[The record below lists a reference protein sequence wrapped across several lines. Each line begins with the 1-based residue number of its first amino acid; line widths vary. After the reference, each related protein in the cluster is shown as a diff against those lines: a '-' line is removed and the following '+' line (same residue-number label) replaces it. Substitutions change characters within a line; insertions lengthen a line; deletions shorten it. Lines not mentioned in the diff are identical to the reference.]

1 MTSQDFITGRRR
13 LLKAAGSV
21 TALAALRSVPARAQ
35 AATKKLIIAY
45 TSPPPDVVGIGLDWF
60 ATAITERSHGELK
73 GQLEAGTILTREA
86 DITNAVKAGNV
97 AIGTPIGAAATLF
110 PEMGVF
116 LVPYL
121 ISSYPQAYAILD
133 GKVGDTLTKI
143 FEEKYAVKVL
153 FYYDLGF
160 RHFWN
165 SRRPIRE
172 PADLRGM
179 KIRAQ
184 PAKIFADTINALGAV
199 AVPMPFAEVVTAAQ
213 QGVID
218 GGDYPVANMVPNKF
232 YEFSKYYSLTYHN
245 YGASVMLMNQGVWNG
260 LRPDQQTL
268 VMDTARE
275 AQKMIRHLMDSVDN
289 PAGAKALLEPHG
301 MQVNE
306 ANLPAFKKLA
316 QERLWPG
323 YQKQYAELWEKIVAT
338 QG

>member
-1 MTSQDFITGRRR
+1 VKPLYTGRRR
-13 LLKAAGSV
+13 FLTAASGL
-21 TALAALRSVPARAQ
+21 AGILAARRAPAFAQ
-35 AATKKLIIAY
+35 TAPKKLIMAY
-45 TSPPPDVVGIGLDWF
+45 TSPPPDVVGIGLDWY
-60 ATAITERSHGELK
+60 AKELTARSHGELQ

-121 ISSYPQAYAILD
+121 INSYAQGYAVLD
-133 GKVGDTLTKI
+133 GSVGDALSKT

-165 SRRPIRE
+165 NRHAINQPT
-172 PADLRGM
+172 DLRGM

-184 PAKIFADTINALGAV
+184 PAKVFVDTINALGAV

-218 GGDYPVANMVPNKF
+218 GADYPVANMVANKF
-232 YEFSKYYSLTYHN
+232 YDFSKYYSLTYHN
-245 YGASVMLMNQGVWNG
+245 YGASVMLMNLGIWNG

-268 VMDTARE
+268 VMETGRE
-275 AQKMIRHLMDSVDN
+275 AQRMTRHLMDSVDN
-289 PAGAKALLEPHG
+289 LEGAKKLLEPHG
-301 MQVNE
+301 MQVN
-306 ANLPAFKKLA
+306 AADLPAFKRRA
-316 QERLWPG
+316 QEKLWPG
-323 YQKQYAELWEKIVAT
+323 YKEQYSGLWDKVVAAA
-338 QG
+338 G

>member
-1 MTSQDFITGRRR
+1 MTVRNFKISRRSAVGSAGLAGILALGR
-13 LLKAAGSV
+13 A
-21 TALAALRSVPARAQ
+21 PAFAQ
-35 AATKKLIIAY
+35 AKPQKLIMAY
-45 TSPPPDVVGIGLDWF
+45 TSPPPDAVGTGLDWY
-60 ATAITERSHGELK
+60 AKALTERSKGELQ
-73 GQLEAGTILTREA
+73 GQLEAGTILTRED

-121 ISSYPQAYAILD
+121 ISTYAQGYRALD
-133 GKVGDTLTKI
+133 GKIGDKLSAL
-143 FEEKYAVKVL
+143 FEEKYKVKVL

-165 SRRPIRE
+165 SRHPINE

-184 PAKIFADTINALGAV
+184 PAKIFADTINSLGAI

-232 YEFSKYYSLTYHN
+232 YEFSKYFSLTYHN
-245 YGASVMLMNQGVWNG
+245 YGASVMLMNLKLWNEM
-260 LRPDQQTL
+260 RPDQQKL
-268 VMDTARE
+268 IMDTGRE
-275 AQKMIRHLMDSVDN
+275 AQQMTRHIMDSVDN
-289 PAGAKALLEPHG
+289 LAGAKKLLEPFG
-301 MQVNE
+301 MQVNAADLE
-306 ANLPAFKKLA
+306 AMKKVTQA
-316 QERLWPG
+316 KLWPQ
-323 YQKQYAELWEKIVAT
+323 YQKQYPELWEQIVAT
-338 QG
+338 PA

>member
-1 MTSQDFITGRRR
+1 MARPRLTVSRRNLIKATGG
-13 LLKAAGSV
+13 LAGILALGKA
-21 TALAALRSVPARAQ
+21 PAFAQ
-35 AATKKLIIAY
+35 AQSTKLIIAY
-45 TSPPPDVVGIGLDWF
+45 TSPPPDVVGIGLDWY
-60 ATAITERSHGELK
+60 AKELTARSKGELQ
-73 GQLEAGTILTREA
+73 GQFEAGTILTRET

-97 AIGTPIGAAATLF
+97 AIGSPIGAAATLF

-121 ISSYPQAYAILD
+121 VSTYKQAYAVLD
-133 GKVGDTLTKI
+133 GKVGDQLSKL

-160 RHFWN
+160 RHFFN
-165 SRRPIRE
+165 SKHAIRE

-218 GGDYPVANMVPNKF
+218 GGDYPVANMAANRF
-232 YEFSKYYSLTYHN
+232 WEISKYYSLTYHN
-245 YGASVMLMNQGVWNG
+245 YGASVMLINLALWNG

-268 VMDTARE
+268 VMDTGRE
-275 AQKMIRHLMDSVDN
+275 AQGMIRHLMDSVDTLE
-289 PAGAKALLEPHG
+289 GAKKLLEPHG
-301 MQVNE
+301 MEVN
-306 ANLPAFKKLA
+306 AGDIPAFKKQA
-316 QERLWPG
+316 QEKLWSG
-323 YQKQYAELWEKIVAT
+323 YQQQYSGLWEQIVAT
-338 QG
+338 PG